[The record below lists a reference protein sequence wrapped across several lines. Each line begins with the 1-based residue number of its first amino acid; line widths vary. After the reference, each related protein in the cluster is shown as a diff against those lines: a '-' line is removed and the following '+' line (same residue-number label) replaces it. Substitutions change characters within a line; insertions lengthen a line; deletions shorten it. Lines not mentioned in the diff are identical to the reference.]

1 MDLRVMGAD
10 LRLEISH
17 EREHRAQAARH
28 VNASE
33 AKTLLILGA
42 SGDLTS
48 RLLLPGLG
56 GLLATG
62 DVRCL
67 KLIGSA
73 RADWNDEKW
82 FQIIADSFAAVDARG
97 KQVDALV
104 SSARYIKADV
114 STGNDLRRLLDACDG
129 VPILYFALP
138 PAVTIAA
145 CRTLGELGV
154 PDGTRLVVEKP
165 FGTDAASAQS
175 FNKLLAELVPE
186 DQTFRVD
193 HYLGMSTV
201 LNILG
206 LRFANRI
213 WETVLNA
220 DHVAR
225 IEVNLDECLALE
237 GRAGYYDKAGALVD
251 MLQSHALEVL
261 ALLTMDAP
269 PTLSARD
276 VRDRI
281 AQLIRAV
288 HLRNDDPVSSSQRA
302 RYTAGEIDG
311 RVLPSYVDEQG
322 VDPSRMTETFAQVE
336 LEIRNWRWAGV
347 PITMRAGKALDTL
360 RKEVVITFK
369 APPCVPVGLTG
380 YEFADRLRIGLDPD
394 RMELRLNVN
403 GSDDPTTLDPIQL
416 GADLGPGRLPPY
428 GQVLE
433 AILNGNPILSVRG
446 DTVVDC
452 WRIIDP
458 VRRAWREGKVPMG
471 EYAAGSSPP
480 PERRRAR

>member
-1 MDLRVMGAD
+1 MSDDTG
-10 LRLEISH
+10 
-17 EREHRAQAARH
+17 QAASHADVATART
-28 VNASE
+28 
-33 AKTLLILGA
+33 TLLILGA

-56 GLLATG
+56 GLLASG
-62 DVRCL
+62 DVRDL

-73 RADWNDEKW
+73 HSNWSDEKW
-82 FQIIADSFAAVDARG
+82 RRVVADAFAMVNAGGPPVDGVLKRT
-97 KQVDALV
+97 QYLT
-104 SSARYIKADV
+104 ADV
-114 STGNDLRRLLDACDG
+114 SRADDLRWLLDACDG
-129 VPILYFALP
+129 VPIIYFALP

-145 CRTLGELGV
+145 CRALAELGV
-154 PDGTRLVVEKP
+154 PKGTRLVLEKP
-165 FGTDAASAQS
+165 FGTDAASAAA
-175 FNKLLAELVPE
+175 FNELLADLVPE

-201 LNILG
+201 INILG

-225 IEVNLDECLALE
+225 IDVALDECLALE
-237 GRAGYYDKAGALVD
+237 GRAGYYDSAGALVD

-261 ALLTMDAP
+261 ALVTMDAP
-269 PTLSARD
+269 PTLSARN

-281 AQLIRAV
+281 SQLIHAI
-288 HLRNDDPVSSSQRA
+288 HLRNDDPVKSSKRA

-311 RVLPSYVDEQG
+311 RRLRSYVDEEG
-322 VDPSRMTETFAQVE
+322 VDPSRMTETFAHVE

-369 APPCVPVGLTG
+369 EPPCVPGGLTG
-380 YEFADRLRIGLDPD
+380 FEVADHLRIGLDPD
-394 RMELRLNVN
+394 RLELGLNVN
-403 GSDDPTTLDPIQL
+403 GPGDPKTLAPIHL
-416 GADLGPGRLPPY
+416 GTELCPGQLPPY
-428 GQVLE
+428 GQVLQT
-433 AILNGNPILSVRG
+433 ILNGNPILSVRG

-458 VRRAWREGKVPMG
+458 VRRAWREGRVPMG
-471 EYAAGSSPP
+471 EYPAGTAPP
-480 PERRRAR
+480 GAHRERR